1 MKIVN
6 AYAVA
11 VCILLALCAVSS
23 PAKPTPQKFNDA
35 IKRSEAGAEVITRL
49 AQLSQNGIP
58 KELIDKAEAIGVF
71 PCKKTDL
78 LIEHAV
84 ICAGAI
90 SRHLQTGWTQ
100 PAFYKFAGGGFG
112 RPDQAL
118 GNSATIILLF
128 MDSLSIDW
136 LREILRFA
144 GEKEAKAGPL
154 GSITSDQRSELAK
167 AHIITYADRKGELTA
182 RDLRESS
189 ARAIG
194 LNQDNHLNQQLYGM
208 KGHEVLAGKK
218 IDPASLPNG
227 IAAFRDVLQ
236 KYYPS
241 P

>member
-1 MKIVN
+1 MKIIR
-6 AYAVA
+6 AHAVA
-11 VCILLALCAVSS
+11 VCILLALSTASS
-23 PAKPTPQKFNDA
+23 PAQSVSQKFNDA
-35 IKRSEAGAEVITRL
+35 IKRSDAGAEVVTRL
-49 AQLSQNGIP
+49 AQLSQSGIP
-58 KELIDKAEAIGVF
+58 KELIDKAEAAGVF

-100 PAFYKFAGGGFG
+100 PAFYRFAGGGFG

-118 GNSATIILLF
+118 GDSATIILLF
-128 MDSLSIDW
+128 MDSESIDW
-136 LREILRFA
+136 LREVLRFT

-154 GSITSDQRSELAK
+154 GSITSEQRLGLAK

-189 ARAIG
+189 AKAIA

-218 IDPASLPNG
+218 VGPTSLPDG
-227 IAAFRDVLQ
+227 IAAFRDALQ

-241 P
+241 H